1 MDEHVPPVI
10 GIIVIVPMLVILWV
24 TMIVICRM
32 AWRDF
37 FDDLD
42 TDLRP
47 YHRSYL
53 AHGPRRY
60 FLYRLRN
67 RGVAT

>member
-24 TMIVICRM
+24 AMIVICRL

-37 FDDLD
+37 FRD
-42 TDLRP
+42 
-47 YHRSYL
+47 
-53 AHGPRRY
+53 
-60 FLYRLRN
+60 
-67 RGVAT
+67 